1 MRLINCA
8 SAFCTKICHWHVP
21 KGITIQIILSHI
33 WYKNDIVPILYL
45 LETFF
50 FLGYF
55 KTNKTMSQFLA
66 QVISVTVKV
75 KRGHFLRFWANKWQ
89 DVMTAW
95 KWNIYVVTLRVC
107 IAVRYIILASF
118 WMKQHITEKVLLP
131 SQWWWWSDPQIEYRK
146 CIKKKIEMYSEISQV
161 SHASLPLLLA

>member
-1 MRLINCA
+1 MCLSILYQNM
-8 SAFCTKICHWHVP
+8 SLTCTKRNHNTNNLVSYLVQKWHCP
-21 KGITIQIILSHI
+21 NFIQSTR
-33 WYKNDIVPILYL
+33 DI
-45 LETFF
+45 FF
-50 FLGYF
+50 WL
-55 KTNKTMSQFLA
+55 NKTMSQFLA

>member
-1 MRLINCA
+1 MSLT
-8 SAFCTKICHWHVP
+8 CTKKNHNHN
-21 KGITIQIILSHI
+21 TNNLAHI
-33 WYKNDIVPILYL
+33 WYKYDIVPILYL
-45 LETFF
+45 LETSFF
-50 FLGYF
+50 EM
-55 KTNKTMSQFLA
+55 NKTMSQFLA

-118 WMKQHITEKVLLP
+118 WMKQHITEKVMLP